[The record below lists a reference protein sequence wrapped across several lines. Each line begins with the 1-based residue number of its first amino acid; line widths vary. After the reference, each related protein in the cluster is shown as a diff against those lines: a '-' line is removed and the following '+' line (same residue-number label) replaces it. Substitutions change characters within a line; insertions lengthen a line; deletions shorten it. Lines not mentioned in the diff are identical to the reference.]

1 MKTHSIRGSV
11 VLVLCA
17 FSLLLPG
24 GAARAQKKSDL
35 GDFPFWTG
43 KGGSPAGPYAPG
55 LNAALLLTD
64 EQKLKIQEARQETIG
79 SEAVGD
85 AGRKMKTNP
94 NLTDAEREEL
104 RKIGDEARAA
114 LKEKVKS
121 ILTVE
126 QKEFIERASALHG
139 TTAAEVNEEF
149 SAQFAS
155 AKGSKADMGAVMK
168 EYQVKLQAE
177 FARKLEAI
185 MTPAQSAA
193 MQVRAA
199 LERLREIEAANA
211 PKKTGGK

>member
-1 MKTHSIRGSV
+1 MKAQSIRGSV

-24 GAARAQKKSDL
+24 GAAVAQKKLDL

-43 KGGSPAGPYAPG
+43 KGGYAAGPYAPG

-79 SEAVGD
+79 SAAVGD

-94 NLTDAEREEL
+94 NLSDAERDAL
-104 RKIGDEARAA
+104 RKIGDDARAA
-114 LKEKVKS
+114 LKEAVKAV
-121 ILTVE
+121 LTVE
-126 QKEFIERASALHG
+126 QKEFIERATALHG
-139 TTAAEVNEEF
+139 TTAAEVTEEF
-149 SAQFAS
+149 SARFAN
-155 AKGSKADMGAVMK
+155 AKGDKAAMGEVMK
-168 EYQVKLQAE
+168 EHQAKLQSE

-193 MQVRAA
+193 MHERAA
-199 LERLREIEAANA
+199 QERQREIDAANS
-211 PKKTGGK
+211 PKKKGGK